1 MFSLLPEKQKK
12 IISAQYKV
20 RLISLWFLA
29 LTTVSIIF
37 FFSVLP
43 SYFYSS
49 NKMVSAQAKSDT
61 KNSAGDTP
69 DASFVDE
76 IEHTLVY
83 ISKLEVVD
91 PVNIMR
97 PIEDLISIKKGVVI
111 NSVRITRGTEGNL
124 TVSVSANAPKR
135 EDLVAFSK
143 AVKADTR
150 FKEVA
155 IPISEF
161 AKNTNISFS
170 FNVTIKY

>member
-1 MFSLLPEKQKK
+1 M
-12 IISAQYKV
+12 

-49 NKMVSAQAKSDT
+49 NKISSIQATSD
-61 KNSAGDTP
+61 KNNLDATP
-69 DASFVDE
+69 DVSFVDE
-76 IEHTLVY
+76 IEHTKVY
-83 ISKLEVVD
+83 IDKLEASD
-91 PVNIMR
+91 PVSIMR
-97 PIEDLISIKKGVVI
+97 PIEDLISIKKGVLI
-111 NSVRITRGTEGNL
+111 NSVRVTRGTEGSL
-124 TVSVSANAPKR
+124 TMNVTANAPKR

-150 FKEVA
+150 FKEVV

-161 AKNTNISFS
+161 AKNTDISFN

>member
-1 MFSLLPEKQKK
+1 
-12 IISAQYKV
+12 V

-49 NKMVSAQAKSDT
+49 NKISSIQATSD
-61 KNSAGDTP
+61 KNNLDATP
-69 DASFVDE
+69 DVSFVDE
-76 IEHTLVY
+76 IEHTKVY
-83 ISKLEVVD
+83 IDKLEASD
-91 PVNIMR
+91 PVSIMR
-97 PIEDLISIKKGVVI
+97 PIEDLISIKKGVLI
-111 NSVRITRGTEGNL
+111 NSVRVTRGTEGSL
-124 TVSVSANAPKR
+124 TMNVTANAPKR
-135 EDLVAFSK
+135 EDLVAFPK

-150 FKEVA
+150 FKEVV

-161 AKNTNISFS
+161 AKNTDISFN

>member
-1 MFSLLPEKQKK
+1 
-12 IISAQYKV
+12 V

-49 NKMVSAQAKSDT
+49 NKISSIQATSD
-61 KNSAGDTP
+61 KNNLDATP
-69 DASFVDE
+69 DVSFVDE
-76 IEHTLVY
+76 IEHTKVY
-83 ISKLEVVD
+83 IDKLEASD
-91 PVNIMR
+91 PVSIMR
-97 PIEDLISIKKGVVI
+97 PIEDLISIKKGVLI
-111 NSVRITRGTEGNL
+111 NSVRVTRGTEGSL
-124 TVSVSANAPKR
+124 TMNVTANAPKR

-150 FKEVA
+150 FKEVV

-161 AKNTNISFS
+161 AKNTDISFN